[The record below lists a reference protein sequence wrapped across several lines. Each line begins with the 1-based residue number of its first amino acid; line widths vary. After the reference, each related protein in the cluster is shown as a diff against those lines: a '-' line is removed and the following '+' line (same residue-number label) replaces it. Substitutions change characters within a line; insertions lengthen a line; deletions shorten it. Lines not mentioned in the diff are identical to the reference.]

1 MAIQTRQVEYKDG
14 DILLEAYMAWDDSS
28 GDHRPGVLARL
39 AQGSTT
45 IGELAGNRSFD
56 QPGVLEDLH
65 VLADSRLADL
75 KGRGQFADGGRALR
89 EPRKD
94 AAPGAIGEGEKDL
107 VELLARLQHRIN
119 S

>member
-1 MAIQTRQVEYKDG
+1 MLPT
-14 DILLEAYMAWDDSS
+14 
-28 GDHRPGVLARL
+28 
-39 AQGSTT
+39 
-45 IGELAGNRSFD
+45 GNRSFD
-56 QPGVLEDLH
+56 QTGVLEDLH

-75 KGRGQFADGGRALR
+75 KGRGQFADGRRALR

-94 AAPGAIGEGEKDL
+94 AATGASGEGEKDL